1 MAPAGSVAV
10 DVDLSDINDENA
22 WLCSSCILDE
32 KDAAYKR
39 DLASKDKVISNLLRD
54 MCILG
59 EKNKFLEEEK
69 LEVQFSLAGITS
81 EATKYSHVVAQ
92 LDNRHALE
100 VEDIIVNPPRA
111 DPYQKIKEELIQR
124 LSVSQAQKIRQL
136 LEHEELGDRKPSQFL
151 RHLRTLAGVAVPD
164 DFLKTLWMNRLPSHT
179 QSILASQDSLELESL
194 SKLADKV
201 HEVPCPPQVARVTP
215 HSEVEELR
223 RQIAALTQQ
232 GVIAADARCPQ
243 PRRLYVVDS
252 VTKTEFLVDTG
263 FDLCVYPRKLV
274 KGRQPLSTYQ
284 LFAANGTVIKTY
296 GWIDLA
302 LNLGLKRDFRWRFV
316 VADVDRPIIG
326 VDFLSFYSLLVDV
339 RRQRITDG
347 ITSLGTGGRIV
358 PCSVPQVKTVIESSR
373 FHEILTEFS
382 EITRPAGTPRVPR
395 HTTMHHIKVTSGPPV
410 ACKPRRLAP
419 DKLAIAKKE
428 FDEMLRSGTVRRS
441 DSCWASALHLVPKK
455 DGEWRPC
462 GDYRG
467 LNART
472 IPDRYPVP
480 HIADFAHNL
489 AGKTVFSRIDLV
501 RAYHQIPV
509 CPDDISKTA
518 IITPFG
524 LFEFPCMPFGLRNAA
539 QTFQRFI
546 DGVLRGLDH
555 SYAYLDDILVASMD
569 VEEHERHLRSENVVA
584 DALSRV
590 EAVSGAIDYSA
601 LARSQ
606 AEDDQLKQP
615 NDSLRLKM
623 MRIPECEFQLYC
635 DVSTPSVRPYVT
647 EPFRKPVFDSLH
659 CLSHPG
665 IRAST
670 KLVAERF
677 VWPSMRKD
685 CRAWTRACI
694 PCQRAKI
701 HRHTVSPVGG
711 FAPPTQR
718 FEHVHID
725 IVGPLPVSAGYRYC
739 LTCVDRFSRWPEA
752 FPVRDATADTV
763 AKEFFR
769 NWVARFGT
777 PLRITTDQ
785 GRQFESHLFKQ
796 LAGLTGSRHL
806 RTTAYHPAANGMVE
820 RFHRQLKA
828 AIMCHQSDGWPDV
841 LPVVL
846 LGIRAAWKADIGAS
860 PAEMVYGQPL
870 RLPGEFFVPSER
882 PADDDLNFAAQLRQH
897 FSTIRPVPA
906 SRHGKKS
913 VFLHQDLSSSSHVF
927 IASW

>member
-1 MAPAGSVAV
+1 MPPPSNGSEESIVNRVTMRVPPFWPEKPALWFSQ
-10 DVDLSDINDENA
+10 
-22 WLCSSCILDE
+22 
-32 KDAAYKR
+32 
-39 DLASKDKVISNLLRD
+39 
-54 MCILG
+54 
-59 EKNKFLEEEK
+59 
-69 LEVQFSLAGITS
+69 LEVQFSLSGITS

-201 HEVPCPPQVARVTP
+201 HEVPRPPQVASVTP

-223 RQIAALTQQ
+223 SQIAALTQQ
-232 GVIAADARCPQ
+232 VAALTASCPDFRGRKRSKSRQRRARSPSAPPDARWC
-243 PRRLYVVDS
+243 
-252 VTKTEFLVDTG
+252 
-263 FDLCVYPRKLV
+263 C
-274 KGRQPLSTYQ
+274 
-284 LFAANGTVIKTY
+284 
-296 GWIDLA
+296 
-302 LNLGLKRDFRWRFV
+302 
-316 VADVDRPIIG
+316 
-326 VDFLSFYSLLVDV
+326 LLVDV

-382 EITRPAGTPRVPR
+382 EITRPAGTPREPR
-395 HTTMHHIKVTSGPPV
+395 HATMHHIKVTSGPPV

-489 AGKTVFSRIDLV
+489 AEKCSPRQF
-501 RAYHQIPV
+501 
-509 CPDDISKTA
+509 
-518 IITPFG
+518 
-524 LFEFPCMPFGLRNAA
+524 
-539 QTFQRFI
+539 
-546 DGVLRGLDH
+546 
-555 SYAYLDDILVASMD
+555 
-569 VEEHERHLRSENVVA
+569 RHLNYIAQFSSDIRHLSGSENVVA

-590 EAVSGAIDYSA
+590 EAVSGAIDYRA

-606 AEDDQLKQP
+606 AEDDRLKQP

-785 GRQFESHLFKQ
+785 GRQFESHLFQQ

-897 FSTIRPVPA
+897 FSTIRPVT

-927 IASW
+927 YMLENNEIVSACLRLRFTARISRLSPERMLSNGVPSPPEH

>member
-1 MAPAGSVAV
+1 MPPPSNGSEESIVNRVTMRVPPFWPEKPALWFSQ
-10 DVDLSDINDENA
+10 
-22 WLCSSCILDE
+22 
-32 KDAAYKR
+32 
-39 DLASKDKVISNLLRD
+39 
-54 MCILG
+54 
-59 EKNKFLEEEK
+59 

-100 VEDIIVNPPRA
+100 VEDIFVNPPRA

-263 FDLCVYPRKLV
+263 SDLCVYPRKLV

-296 GWIDLA
+296 GWLDLA

-489 AGKTVFSRIDLV
+489 AG
-501 RAYHQIPV
+501 
-509 CPDDISKTA
+509 
-518 IITPFG
+518 
-524 LFEFPCMPFGLRNAA
+524 
-539 QTFQRFI
+539 
-546 DGVLRGLDH
+546 
-555 SYAYLDDILVASMD
+555 
-569 VEEHERHLRSENVVA
+569 SENVVA

-701 HRHTVSPVGG
+701 HRHTVSPVEG

-785 GRQFESHLFKQ
+785 GRQFESHLFQQ

-882 PADDDLNFAAQLRQH
+882 PADDDLNFATQLRQH

-927 IASW
+927 LQEAMLRCVLDHTRSAETEEGKGKRARFTLQAVTQAISNLCIFCKNLQILEFKVFAVLLRVVVSIICSY